1 MKKETILQKINR
13 RGWFELRK
21 RLKGTFYLLSY
32 RSYWHY
38 SLRQKRTTQNNSFYY
53 TARPNPAAGVGH
65 QLANWIAGYWFAK
78 EFELS
83 FAHIPFSNKKW
94 DNFLGFSQ
102 DEITVAEL
110 LNNGYKK
117 VSLPLFDENNETEVD
132 LQKKIIASYANQKV
146 VFVAEQDQ
154 FYKDQFGVIDAI
166 TNKFNS
172 APARLNDTII
182 YDKDCF
188 NIAVHVRRTV
198 IIDNKVI
205 LEDEAAR
212 AMRWLSND
220 YYEKVLKQVVEN
232 LNVTKPISIYIFSTG
247 KAEEF
252 AEFSK
257 YGDVHFC
264 SDMDEYASF
273 LHLIRAD
280 LLITS
285 KSSFSYKPA
294 LMNDAIK
301 VCPRN
306 FWHSYPVSKDWIL
319 VENDGKFDVS
329 QLAQI
334 GRNEHNL

>member
-1 MKKETILQKINR
+1 MKKETFLQKVKLR
-13 RGWFELRK
+13 AWFELRS
-21 RLKGTFYLLSY
+21 RLKGKAYLVTY
-32 RSYWHY
+32 GSYWNY
-38 SLRQKRTTQNNSFYY
+38 LINGRKDLAASTISYY
-53 TARPNPAAGVGH
+53 AARPNPGAGVGH

-78 EFELS
+78 QFGLA
-83 FAHIPFSNKKW
+83 FAHIPFSNQKW
-94 DNFLGFSQ
+94 DDFLGFGIGE
-102 DEITVAEL
+102 DKMTDLITER
-110 LNNGYKK
+110 YKMVK
-117 VSLPLFDENNETEVD
+117 LPLFDEFNEEDVA

-154 FYKDQFGVIDAI
+154 GYRDQFGVIKDI
-166 TNKFNS
+166 RNKFNT
-172 APARLNDTII
+172 APARLQENIL
-182 YDKDCF
+182 YDSSRF

-205 LEDEAAR
+205 LENEAAR

-220 YYEKVLKQVVEN
+220 YYEKVLRQVIEN
-232 LNVTKPISIYIFSTG
+232 LSVVKSISIYIFSTG
-247 KAEEF
+247 RPEEF

-306 FWHSYPVSKDWIL
+306 FWHSYPESEDWIL
-319 VENDGKFDVS
+319 VENDGNFDIS
-329 QLAQI
+329 KL
-334 GRNEHNL
+334 NSP

>member
-1 MKKETILQKINR
+1 MTIQEFLNKAKNKLWNQSVSFTR
-13 RGWFELRK
+13 HK
-21 RLKGTFYLLSY
+21 RIYPYLY
-32 RSYWHY
+32 GSYWHY
-38 SLRQKRTTQNNSFYY
+38 SFLQKGAAHNNSSFYA
-53 TARPNPAAGVGH
+53 ARPNPAAGVGH

-78 EFELS
+78 QFGLA

-94 DNFLGFSQ
+94 DDFLGFGV
-102 DEITVAEL
+102 DEVQMATL
-110 LNNGYKK
+110 LTNGYKK
-117 VSLPLFDENNETEVD
+117 VRLPLFDEFNVEEVA
-132 LQKKIIASYANQKV
+132 LQKKIITSYSNQKV

-166 TNKFNS
+166 TQKFNT
-172 APARLNDTII
+172 APARLNEKIL
-182 YDKDCF
+182 YDSSRF

-220 YYEKVLKQVVEN
+220 YYEKVLKQVIEN
-232 LNVTKPISIYIFSTG
+232 LSIAKPISIYIFSTG
-247 KAEEF
+247 RPEEF

-306 FWHSYPVSKDWIL
+306 FWHSYPESKDWIL
-319 VENDGKFDVS
+319 VENDGNFDVS
-329 QLAQI
+329 QLSQI
-334 GRNEHNL
+334 V